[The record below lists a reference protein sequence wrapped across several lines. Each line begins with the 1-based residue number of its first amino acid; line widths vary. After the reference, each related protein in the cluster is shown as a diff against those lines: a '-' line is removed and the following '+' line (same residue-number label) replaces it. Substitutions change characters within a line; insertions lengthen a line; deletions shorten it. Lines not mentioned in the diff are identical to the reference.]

1 MKVNIIGAGY
11 VGLVSG
17 LVLASI
23 GHKVRVLDNDRDKI
37 DLINNKQLPFYEKGL
52 ENILVK
58 SINHKYISAHE
69 FKIENFGNPEI
80 ILICVGTPTV
90 NKKISL
96 SNIYN
101 VGKFIGKWLKNYN
114 SFCSIVIKS
123 TVLSGTTDTM
133 FKKIIE
139 DTSKLKHKNGDF
151 GLGMNPEFLREGN
164 AVYDCMNPD
173 RIIIGYEDVKTK
185 NKLTKLYQNFN
196 CKKIYTNSRTAEMSK
211 YVNNTL
217 LALQISAINELSK
230 ISNNLTKINFS
241 KIIEVVNTDHRWLN
255 CKNNNSSSIL
265 DYLIPGPGFGGS
277 CFPKDLMALS
287 SQSLDLNV
295 KPHLL
300 NAIIETN
307 EKQPEYC
314 IELLLKKIPRSN
326 LNKNILF
333 LGITFK
339 PETNDLRESTSI
351 KMIDYAIKLGCS
363 IKFHDPFLN
372 DNSLNDLDENLHFGF
387 VYDWENEVNW
397 ADAIVIATSH
407 KDYKKL
413 SQLQINK
420 KTIIFDPRSF
430 LSSYKISSKQNYL
443 SLG

>member
-1 MKVNIIGAGY
+1 MKVNVIGAGY

-23 GHKVRVLDNDRDKI
+23 GHKVRVLDIDQDKI
-37 DLINNKQLPFYEKGL
+37 RSINNKQLPFYEKGL
-52 ENILVK
+52 RKILVK
-58 SINHKYISAHE
+58 SINDKCFSAYE
-69 FKIENFGNPEI
+69 FKVENFGDPEI

-96 SNIYN
+96 TNIYN
-101 VGKFIGKWLKNYN
+101 VGRVIGKWLKYYN

-123 TVLSGTTDTM
+123 TVLSGTTDTI

-139 DTSKLKHKNGDF
+139 DNSTFKHKNGDF

-164 AVYDCMNPD
+164 AVYDCINPD
-173 RIIIGYEDVKTK
+173 RIIIGYEDIKTK
-185 NKLTKLYQNFN
+185 NRLTRLYQHFN

-230 ISNNLTKINFS
+230 ISNNLTHINFS
-241 KIIEVVNTDHRWLN
+241 KIIEIVNNDHRWSN
-255 CKNNNSSSIL
+255 CKNKNSTSIL

-287 SQSLDLNV
+287 SQSLELNV
-295 KPHLL
+295 KPHVL

-307 EKQPEYC
+307 DKQPEYC
-314 IELLLKKIPRSN
+314 IELLLKKMSKSKST
-326 LNKNILF
+326 KNILF
-333 LGITFK
+333 LGVTFK
-339 PETNDLRESTSI
+339 PETNDIRESTSI
-351 KMIDYAIKLGCS
+351 KMIDYAIKLGCLV
-363 IKFHDPFLN
+363 KFHDPFLN
-372 DNSLNDLDENLHFGF
+372 KFNVDDLGKNLHLGF
-387 VYDWENEVNW
+387 VNDWESKVNW
-397 ADAIVIATSH
+397 ADAIVIATTH
-407 KDYKKL
+407 KEYKKL
-413 SQLQINK
+413 SNLQINK
-420 KTIIFDPRSF
+420 NTIIFDPRSY
-430 LSSYKISSKQNYL
+430 LNRNNISSQPNYL